1 MRKALLIVVFVACC
15 VACCVACSLVSGPGL
30 YLLAHYQLL
39 VPPVVAA
46 LGLEPILLF
55 AGNALCRLYV
65 LYILFNRCFLF
76 CFFFVVANFYF
87 RVSFSFFFLC

>member
-1 MRKALLIVVFVACC
+1 MLT
-15 VACCVACSLVSGPGL
+15 
-30 YLLAHYQLL
+30 HDQLL

-65 LYILFNRCFLF
+65 LYILRDFVQPLFLVSW
-76 CFFFVVANFYF
+76 FFLVANFY
-87 RVSFSFFFLC
+87 VSLFFLLLLMFSITHGLIWCIFHFSSLSLHSQVAPK